1 MLRLLL
7 RLVTIEIRE
16 FVEMCSI
23 MKHIILK
30 NNFLMIGG
38 KIMAGANLITTSP
51 AWQQFI
57 EKRQVEPAVVPDVIV
72 DSWNRCAGYN
82 VDPYHL
88 NDEIMSRRDL
98 PERLRDNK
106 RLLEIAN
113 PVIDKLYVLL
123 KDSGYTVF
131 LTDYHGYILTSQGDP
146 DFTAKAQKIQ
156 LSAGANWNETVRG
169 TNAIGTS
176 LATQQP
182 VHINSWQHY
191 CRENHIIVCSATPIW
206 GPNGELLGVLDVTGD
221 YRRAHPHTLALVV
234 SAASLIEQR
243 LALTDSNRKLVI
255 ADLYTDTIM
264 ESSGEGYV
272 CVDGSDKITRVNR
285 RFAQTFGLLPEQC
298 LGQPL
303 ASVLNEDGSAW
314 MALLDGPG
322 RVEKMFRQASLRY
335 GFNYSI
341 RSIWGKKQ
349 HWLGAVASIKNVKQ
363 PRPQTTALTNATH
376 YTFADIIG
384 RSQRLQNAKRLAEMA
399 SRIDSTV
406 LLQGETGTGK
416 EMFAQS
422 IHHASNR
429 REGPFVAV
437 NCGSLPKTLIESE
450 LFGYEEGS
458 FTGARRGGRQGK
470 FELANGG
477 TIFLD
482 EIGDMPLDI
491 QASLLRVLEERE
503 IVRVGGQHPVSVDIR
518 VIAATNKNL
527 VEEAA
532 KGTFRPDLFYRLNVL
547 SIDIPNLHDREDD
560 ILELANY
567 FMKTISHRLGK
578 VVDQISYGVKVL
590 FQSYNWPGNV
600 RELENIIERA
610 ISFCEGTTITIEDLP
625 EYLKQKQ
632 PVADSSTIS
641 DLNLRQLEEQ
651 AISEALS
658 KFDYNI
664 SKVANALGIG
674 RNTLYRKMK
683 EYDIKGIK

>member
-1 MLRLLL
+1 MDGL
-7 RLVTIEIRE
+7 
-16 FVEMCSI
+16 
-23 MKHIILK
+23 
-30 NNFLMIGG
+30 
-38 KIMAGANLITTSP
+38 NLSVTSP
-51 AWQQFI
+51 AWQQFV
-57 EKRQVEPAVVPDVIV
+57 EKRQVDPATVSEIV
-72 DSWNRCAGYN
+72 LDSWRRCADYN

-88 NDEIMSRRDL
+88 NNEILGQRALR
-98 PERLRDNK
+98 ERLRENK
-106 RLLEIAN
+106 QLLEIAN
-113 PVIDKLYVLL
+113 PIINKLYVLL
-123 KDSGYTVF
+123 KESGYTVF
-131 LTDYHGYILTSQGDP
+131 LADNQGYILVSQGDP
-146 DFTAKAQKIQ
+146 GFTAKAQKIL
-156 LSAGANWNETVRG
+156 LSVGANWHESVRG
-169 TNAIGTS
+169 TNAIGTT
-176 LATQQP
+176 LALKQP
-182 VHINSWQHY
+182 VHINSWEHY
-191 CRENHIIVCSATPIW
+191 CRENHLIDCSAAPIW

-221 YRRAHPHTLALVV
+221 YQHAHPHTLALVV
-234 SAASLIEQR
+234 SAVSLIQHR
-243 LALTDSNRKLVI
+243 LALSDSNRKLVI

-272 CVDGSDKITRVNR
+272 CIDGSDKITRVNR

-298 LGQPL
+298 MGQPL

-314 MALLDGPG
+314 TELLDGPG
-322 RVEKMFRQASLRY
+322 RLERLFRQASLRH
-335 GFNYSI
+335 GFTYSI

-363 PRPQTTALTNATH
+363 PRQQTPAIANATH

-384 RSQRLQNAKRLAEMA
+384 RSHRLQNAKRLAELA

-491 QASLLRVLEERE
+491 QASLLRVLEEHKV
-503 IVRVGGQHPVSVDIR
+503 VRVGGQRPVSVDIR
-518 VIAATNKNL
+518 IIAATNKNL
-527 VEEAA
+527 AEEAA
-532 KGTFRPDLFYRLNVL
+532 RGNFRPDLFYRLNVL
-547 SIDIPNLHDREDD
+547 SIDIPSLHDREDD
-560 ILELANY
+560 IMELAEY

-578 VVDQISYGVKVL
+578 VVNQISYGVKVL

-610 ISFCEGTTITIEDLP
+610 ISFCEGTSITVEDLP

-632 PVADSSTIS
+632 PVADSNSIP

-651 AISEALS
+651 AISEALN

-683 EYDIKGIK
+683 EYDIKGARQA